1 VFGAR
6 SRAILAFAPLAVP
19 DRANDLSRMLRSAL
33 HPRTHLIALMTLTSM
48 GAGGGCARGP
58 AADPAPEARRA
69 LLLDPSAPF
78 WRMAAPDN
86 YDVRIETTKGS
97 FVLEIVRASAPRGA
111 DRFYRLVRA
120 GYYDDTRFTRVVP
133 GFIAQFGISGDSA
146 VNAVWS
152 HRGFFD
158 DAVHQSNV
166 RGTIAFAMTGPNER
180 TTQLYINLADN
191 RRLDDQGFAPI
202 GSVIHGMDVVDALYS
217 GYGEK
222 SGGGVRAGNQ
232 GPLLSGG
239 NGYVDAHFPLL
250 DHLISARI
258 CPCPQ

>member
-1 VFGAR
+1 MLPPATHAR
-6 SRAILAFAPLAVP
+6 VW
-19 DRANDLSRMLRSAL
+19 
-33 HPRTHLIALMTLTSM
+33 LIALLTLTTISAGDACA
-48 GAGGGCARGP
+48 GATAM
-58 AADPAPEARRA
+58 DPAPEARRA
-69 LLLDPSAPF
+69 LLLDPSASF
-78 WRMAAPDN
+78 WRMAAPN
-86 YDVRIETTKGS
+86 VYDVRIETTRGS
-97 FVLEIVRASAPRGA
+97 FVLEIIRASAPRGA

-152 HRGFFD
+152 NRGFFD
-158 DAVHQSNV
+158 DAVHQSNA
-166 RGTIAFAMTGPNER
+166 RGTIAFAMTGPNAR

-191 RRLDDQGFAPI
+191 RRLDDQGFEPI
-202 GSVIHGMDVVDALYS
+202 GSVIHGLDVVDALYS

-239 NGYVDAHFPLL
+239 NAYVDAHFPLL

-258 CPCPQ
+258 CPCPP